1 MVKSTGSCYRGSRFS
16 SKYHMAAQ
24 AISSSNFRRSDAPLF
39 PLDTRQ
45 AHGAHITHTINTTLM
60 YIKFII
66 KRVLAFLL
74 EDPGLV
80 PSTQIGQLTNY
91 QSSSRGSDTLF
102 WETFLHVI
110 CLPTHN

>member
-1 MVKSTGSCYRGSRFS
+1 MVHTY
-16 SKYHMAAQ
+16 
-24 AISSSNFRRSDAPLF
+24 
-39 PLDTRQ
+39 
-45 AHGAHITHTINTTLM
+45 THTINTTLR